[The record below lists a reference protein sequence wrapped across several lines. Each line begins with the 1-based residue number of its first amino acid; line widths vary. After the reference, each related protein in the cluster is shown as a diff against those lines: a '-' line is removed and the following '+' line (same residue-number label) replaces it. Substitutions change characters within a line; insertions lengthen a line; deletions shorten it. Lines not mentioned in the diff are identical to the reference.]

1 MTNPIAP
8 ITEDDIAN
16 FLVNTPDF
24 FERHA
29 ELLATVQLSSPHGQR
44 AVSLQERQVRMLRDK
59 VRFLE
64 LRLQDMIRNSNENLL
79 ISERMHRWACLLFR
93 ASAPVQLPELLTS
106 ELRLQF
112 NLPQSAVKLWDLA
125 PAYADEPFAQGASE
139 DAKIFAASLASPY
152 CGANAGFEA
161 VSWLDDPEQAKSVAL
176 IPLRPAGK
184 GMLEPAFGMLVL
196 ASPDPQRFHA
206 GMGTEFLERFADIA
220 SAALGPLRCP

>member
-1 MTNPIAP
+1 MTSPIAP

-29 ELLATVQLSSPHGQR
+29 ELLATVQLSSPHGPR
-44 AVSLQERQVRMLRDK
+44 AVSLQERQVRMVRDK

-64 LRLQDMIRNSNENLL
+64 LRLQDMIRNSNDNLL
-79 ISERMHRWACLLFR
+79 ISERMHRWACQLFR
-93 ASAPVQLPELLTS
+93 APTPEQLPELLTS

-112 NLPQSAVKLWDLA
+112 NLPQVALKLWDLG
-125 PAYADEPFAQGASE
+125 ADHAGEAFAQGASE
-139 DAKIFAASLASPY
+139 DSQSFAASLVSPY

-161 VSWLDDPEQAKSVAL
+161 VSWLDDPAQATSVAL
-176 IPLRPAGK
+176 IPLRAAAK
-184 GMLEPAFGMLVL
+184 GAVEPAFGLLVL

-206 GMGTEFLERFADIA
+206 GMGTEFLERIADIA
-220 SAALGPLRCP
+220 SAALGPLRRT

>member
-1 MTNPIAP
+1 MTSPIAP

-79 ISERMHRWACLLFR
+79 ISERMHRWACQLFL
-93 ASAPVQLPELLTS
+93 APAPVQLPELMTV
-106 ELRLQF
+106 EIRLQF
-112 NLPQSAVKLWDLA
+112 NLPQAAVKLWDLDL
-125 PAYADEPFAQGASE
+125 AYADEPFAQGASE
-139 DAKIFAASLASPY
+139 DARAFAASLVSPY

-176 IPLRPAGK
+176 IALRPLAREV
-184 GMLEPAFGMLVL
+184 MEPAFGMLVL

-206 GMGTEFLERFADIA
+206 GMGTEFLERIGDIA
-220 SAALGPLRCP
+220 SAALSPLRRP